1 MSPAELAAPKALL
14 NSGNAALGVVPG
26 VTVTQNHREH
36 SNAAFL
42 GHRDGSV
49 QHTPLAALLQSL
61 GMSRAGGC
69 TRGLHRAANT
79 WMVSDLQSLTFSDI
93 TASTTCL
100 EQIIKQRK
108 RAGKKQ

>member
-1 MSPAELAAPKALL
+1 MSPAKLAAPEALL
-14 NSGNAALGVVPG
+14 NSGNAALRVVPG

-61 GMSRAGGC
+61 VMSRA
-69 TRGLHRAANT
+69 RG
-79 WMVSDLQSLTFSDI
+79 
-93 TASTTCL
+93 
-100 EQIIKQRK
+100 
-108 RAGKKQ
+108 

>member
-26 VTVTQNHREH
+26 VTVTQNHREQ

-61 GMSRAGGC
+61 VMSRRAGGC
-69 TRGLHRAANT
+69 TRGCIRLKT
-79 WMVSDLQSLTFSDI
+79 LGWYQ
-93 TASTTCL
+93 TC
-100 EQIIKQRK
+100 RV
-108 RAGKKQ
+108 